1 MMTSTPLP
9 LTRRLENC
17 VRDNYINKNKRGTLL
32 KLFYSS
38 NHIYDILTSSTDIIQ
53 LVVLAVVAPLRPLQK
68 NTD

>member
-38 NHIYDILTSSTDIIQ
+38 NHIYDILTSSDIIQ